1 MVFVSGT
8 AFAEPDAGKPVVVEK
23 FLDKMK
29 RPLDTTWLY
38 YRDMVIEVD
47 SF

>member
-8 AFAEPDAGKPVVVEK
+8 AFVEPDAGKPVVEK
-23 FLDKMK
+23 FLDKRK

-38 YRDMVIEVD
+38 YRDVVIEVD
-47 SF
+47 NF

>member
-8 AFAEPDAGKPVVVEK
+8 AFVEPDAGKPVVVEK
-23 FLDKMK
+23 FFNKRK

-38 YRDMVIEVD
+38 YRDMVI
-47 SF
+47 